1 MPTFFRDSRYNESM
15 RDSRIGECLWREW
28 TGDDYSPAKA
38 SSLIF
43 FTDEHVDINNEVV
56 RRALASALQRDGSV
70 VSLGNG
76 YTAVEHAT
84 TTQGYSGEVDGAIDL
99 TVCDENGET
108 RDGDIVDKIVPT
120 TWVEIVV
127 E

>member
-1 MPTFFRDSRYNESM
+1 M

-28 TGDDYSPAKA
+28 TGEGYSPAKA
-38 SSLIF
+38 ASLIF
-43 FTDEHVDINNEVV
+43 FTDEHVDLENEVV
-56 RRALASALQRDGSV
+56 RRALASALQRDGSAI
-70 VSLGNG
+70 SLGDG
-76 YTAVEHAT
+76 YKAIERSTSL
-84 TTQGYSGEVDGAIDL
+84 QGYSGEVDGDIDL

-108 RDGDIVDKIVPT
+108 RDGDIVDEIVPT